1 MPLYEYECRSCG
13 TVTDIRHG
21 FDESV
26 SEACPACGGE
36 LMRRFSP
43 TGIVFKGSGFY
54 ITDSRKSNGG
64 AASAK
69 SKGAPEKPAGEKA
82 PADASAPKSD
92 AAPAA
97 KPEGAGSA
105 AKSDSPAA

>member
-21 FDESV
+21 FDETV

-36 LMRRFSP
+36 LVRRFSA

-54 ITDSRKSNGG
+54 ITDSRKAGG
-64 AASAK
+64 GGSSGK
-69 SKGAPEKPAGEKA
+69 SKSSSDAAPSAA
-82 PADASAPKSD
+82 AAPKTD

-97 KPEGAGSA
+97 KPEGKSGDSATKGEGSA
-105 AKSDSPAA
+105 A